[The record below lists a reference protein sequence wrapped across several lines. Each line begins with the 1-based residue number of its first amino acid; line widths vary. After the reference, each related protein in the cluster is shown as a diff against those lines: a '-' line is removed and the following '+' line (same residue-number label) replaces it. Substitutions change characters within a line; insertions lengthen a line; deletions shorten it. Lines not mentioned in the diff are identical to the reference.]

1 MTNMNKKYQ
10 TAFDQ
15 LKKLGVPVIEGGWNG
30 EDTFRIS
37 GEDNYPIIW
46 ADYYSEGHGTTLDD
60 FGVNH
65 EINDTL
71 EANGLYAG
79 WYNSGVL
86 GVFTS

>member
-1 MTNMNKKYQ
+1 MEKSYEKAYKS
-10 TAFDQ
+10 
-15 LKKLGVPVIEGGWNG
+15 LKKLGVPVIEGGYHG

-46 ADYYSEGHGTTLDD
+46 ADYYCERHGTTLDD

-71 EANGLYAG
+71 EANGLYAE
-79 WYNSGVL
+79 WQNPGVL
-86 GVFTS
+86 SVQKL

>member
-1 MTNMNKKYQ
+1 MNKQYQ

-46 ADYYSEGHGTTLDD
+46 AEYYTRHGTTLDE

-65 EINDTL
+65 EINDIL
-71 EANGLYAG
+71 AKQGLFAE
-79 WYNSGVL
+79 WENTGVL
-86 GVFTS
+86 GVAKM